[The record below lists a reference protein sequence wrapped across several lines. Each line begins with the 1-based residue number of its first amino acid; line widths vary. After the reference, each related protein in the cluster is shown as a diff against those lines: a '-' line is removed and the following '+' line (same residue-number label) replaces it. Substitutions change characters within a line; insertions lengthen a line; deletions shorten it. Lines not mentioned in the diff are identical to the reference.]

1 MHTRKQFHGL
11 SLLAL
16 ITLVA
21 LAGCGES
28 DGGSGGATQ
37 TFPATPR
44 TVFGSDRP
52 VTIQVPKTYDAQRPT
67 PLVVILHG
75 YGADGFF
82 QEEYLGFPPL
92 VDSEGIL
99 MIAPDGTIDATGNR
113 FWNATPACCGSGGP
127 VVDDVGYIRGL
138 IADISR
144 DYNVDSRRVYLVGH
158 SNGAFMA
165 HRMACEDAH
174 EIAAIISLAGATFED
189 AAACKPSEPLS
200 VLDIHGDADTEV
212 FYQGGQIDGV
222 AYPSELETMAH
233 WQVYDHCAPGLVTDP
248 VSLDLDF
255 QLAGSETE
263 VQRFTGCARGT
274 DVELWTI
281 HGGAHIPSLS
291 KRFRTYAWQWL
302 SDHPKP

>member
-1 MHTRKQFHGL
+1 MHTHKQFHRL

-16 ITLVA
+16 ITVVA

-28 DGGSGGATQ
+28 DGGSGGAAQ

-44 TVFGSDRP
+44 TVFGGTRP
-52 VTIQVPKTYDAQRPT
+52 VTIQVPTTYSAARSV

-82 QEEYLGFPPL
+82 QEDYLGFAAL
-92 VDSEGIL
+92 VESEGIL
-99 MIAPDGTIDATGNR
+99 IIAPDGTIDATGQR
-113 FWNATPACCGSGGP
+113 FWNATPACCDFAGTG
-127 VVDDVGYIRGL
+127 VDDVGYIRGL
-138 IADISR
+138 IADIR
-144 DYNVDSRRVYLVGH
+144 HDYNVDPQRIYLVGH

-174 EIAAIISLAGATFED
+174 DVAAIVSLAGATFKD
-189 AAACKPSEPLS
+189 ATACKPSEPVS
-200 VLDIHGDADTEV
+200 VLDIHGDADTDV
-212 FYQGGQIDGV
+212 LYQGGQIGAA

-233 WQVYDHCAPGLVTDP
+233 WQVYDHCTPGLVTDP
-248 VSLDLDF
+248 MSLDLDF
-255 QLAGSETE
+255 QLPGNETE
-263 VQRFTGCARGT
+263 VQRFNGCARGT

-302 SDHPKP
+302 SDHPKQ